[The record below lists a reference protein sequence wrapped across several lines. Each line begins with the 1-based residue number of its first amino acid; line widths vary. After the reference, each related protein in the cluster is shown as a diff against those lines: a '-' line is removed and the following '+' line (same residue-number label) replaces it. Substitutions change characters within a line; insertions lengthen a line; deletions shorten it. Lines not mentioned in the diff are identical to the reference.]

1 MARRWHEARCSS
13 CSTPIACEAT
23 ATPEETAPNEMAT
36 GRDLLPHVDR
46 HMDMNNLSLEA
57 MVQTLFIS
65 REDLVELHSVNPELC
80 REILSYVVVTWRP
93 GAESRAPLR
102 PALGLGP
109 GRDEGTVVVRAK
121 LPEFKAMTKQTV
133 ALECLDNQLIKSAQ
147 YDEMVNVG
155 EDLREVA
162 LERCMQLQQVARR
175 LGPRCRLGSFS
186 HPHGLQP
193 RTLGS
198 GVSSRGGG

>member
-13 CSTPIACEAT
+13 RSTPSACEAT
-23 ATPEETAPNEMAT
+23 ATPEETAPPETAT

-46 HMDMNNLSLEA
+46 HVDMNNLSLEA

-65 REDLVELHSVNPELC
+65 RDDLVELHSVNLELC

-93 GAESRAPLR
+93 GAESGAPLR

-121 LPEFKAMTKQTV
+121 LPAFKAMMKQTV
-133 ALECLDNQLIKSAQ
+133 ALQCLDNQLIKSAAAGRTPTRGRGC
-147 YDEMVNVG
+147 EPWGWLN
-155 EDLREVA
+155 EPSR
-162 LERCMQLQQVARR
+162 
-175 LGPRCRLGSFS
+175 PRC
-186 HPHGLQP
+186 P
-193 RTLGS
+193 RHLT
-198 GVSSRGGG
+198 GVSPDKFREN